1 MKPTKVKKEDTKQ
14 GKTFTEEE
22 LRESIKTIEAQLV
35 QYQQMAIK
43 AQGFLEVM
51 NQLLDEKKEDE

>member
-1 MKPTKVKKEDTKQ
+1 MKAVKKEDTKQ

-22 LRESIKTIEAQLV
+22 LRETIKTIEIQFE
-35 QYQQMAIK
+35 QYKEMAIK

-51 NQLLDEKKEDE
+51 NQLLDEKKEDK

>member
-1 MKPTKVKKEDTKQ
+1 MKPEKVKKEDTKQ

-22 LRESIKTIEAQLV
+22 LQETIKTIQIQFE
-35 QYQQMAIK
+35 QYKEMAIK

-51 NQLLDEKKEDE
+51 NQLLDEKKENK